1 MVTNTRK
8 TLAWS
13 LWTMTTFFYAFQYI
27 IRVSPSIMVDDIM
40 GKFALNAS
48 ELGDFTG
55 AYYLGY
61 ALMHIPIGI
70 LLDRVGPRWI
80 ISGSVFL
87 SVSGIV
93 PLFYCDSWAVS
104 VMGRFLVGAGS
115 SGAILGVFTIIRLHF
130 PDNLFSRMLGISV
143 MIGLA
148 GAIYGGYPVGY
159 LSDHYGWEQVL
170 FGVVV
175 LGVFLALAMVFFI
188 PKKTETQQGPSFL
201 KLAIANGKALI
212 GRVLLTALMAALMVG
227 PLEGFADMW
236 ATSFLIHV
244 YGYDK
249 ALASSL
255 PSLIFI
261 GMGVGSPLLAMI
273 SERFKAYYPVTLL
286 SALGMGSCFLA
297 ILMMRPDP
305 WIVGALFFII
315 GVFSAYQVLIM
326 YMNSKNVDDSL
337 ASIVTALTNMIIM
350 FFGWVFHKSITL
362 VMDRFW
368 DGTMENCIP
377 VYDTKAYTYGLM
389 VIPATL
395 ALAFIGFIFLRRRAP
410 LS

>member
-1 MVTNTRK
+1 
-8 TLAWS
+8 
-13 LWTMTTFFYAFQYI
+13 
-27 IRVSPSIMVDDIM
+27 
-40 GKFALNAS
+40 
-48 ELGDFTG
+48 
-55 AYYLGY
+55 
-61 ALMHIPIGI
+61 
-70 LLDRVGPRWI
+70 
-80 ISGSVFL
+80 
-87 SVSGIV
+87 
-93 PLFYCDSWAVS
+93 
-104 VMGRFLVGAGS
+104 
-115 SGAILGVFTIIRLHF
+115 
-130 PDNLFSRMLGISV
+130 
-143 MIGLA
+143 
-148 GAIYGGYPVGY
+148 
-159 LSDHYGWEQVL
+159 
-170 FGVVV
+170 
-175 LGVFLALAMVFFI
+175 
-188 PKKTETQQGPSFL
+188 
-201 KLAIANGKALI
+201 
-212 GRVLLTALMAALMVG
+212 
-227 PLEGFADMW
+227 
-236 ATSFLIHV
+236 
-244 YGYDK
+244 
-249 ALASSL
+249 
-255 PSLIFI
+255 
-261 GMGVGSPLLAMI
+261 
-273 SERFKAYYPVTLL
+273 YPVTLL